1 MLTCSISTRLFL
13 IVAGSILLLSSPLMA
28 GQEEMRDGVLHI
40 RNGSEPSDG
49 LKTLDFEESWRV
61 GGEDSE
67 EFFGMISK
75 VVVGPEGT
83 IYLLDTRLSEVPVYS
98 PTGERLNTLSRQG
111 EGPGEVNTPSNLLFM
126 PDGTLGIVQV
136 FPGKITK
143 IQLDGTPAG
152 VIKVGNGDPT
162 TGGFLQIY
170 DCMRSGDDLV
180 ISGEAISQD
189 QTSQTRTNFLA
200 VFDQEGIEKVRL
212 LETPR
217 VLDFTNAKFDETVNF
232 AVDFRKFAVGP
243 DGRIYAATA
252 RDEYVVKVFNPD
264 GTVDRIIQ
272 RDYESLPRTD
282 EEYNR
287 IKSTM
292 EAQVRAPFPIEF
304 IVSRTEPDISTVEI
318 GPDGLVWVR
327 TSRGVIDQPDGI
339 LMTCDV
345 FDLDGHFVR
354 QVSAR
359 CDGDGEDDYL
369 IFTPSGDAV
378 LVTGYTEAIQAL
390 QGRTGTAD
398 EDDDEESE
406 PMEVIFLASRQN

>member
-1 MLTCSISTRLFL
+1 MLTFRRSLWSVLVLAGGLCFL
-13 IVAGSILLLSSPLMA
+13 PSSILA
-28 GQEEMRDGVLHI
+28 GQEQMRDGVLHI
-40 RNGSEPSDG
+40 LNGSQPSGDRQV
-49 LKTLDFEESWRV
+49 LEFTESWRV
-61 GGEDSE
+61 GGDDGED
-67 EFFGMISK
+67 FFGMISK
-75 VVVGPEGT
+75 VVIGPEGT

-98 PTGERLNTLSRQG
+98 SSGERLNTLSRQG

-152 VIKVGNGDPT
+152 VVNVGGGDPT
-162 TGGFLQIY
+162 SGGFLQVY

-180 ISGEAISQD
+180 ISGEAISQS
-189 QTSQTRTNFLA
+189 QTSQTRTNFLGI
-200 VFDQEGIEKVRL
+200 FDQEGNEKIRL

-217 VLDFTNAKFDETVNF
+217 IFDFTNAKFDETVNF

-252 RDEYVVKVFNPD
+252 RDEYIVKVFNPD
-264 GTVDRIIQ
+264 GTVDRIIE
-272 RDYESLPRTD
+272 REYESVQRTD

-287 IKSTM
+287 VKTTM
-292 EAQVRAPFPIEF
+292 ETAIRAPFPVEIT
-304 IVSRTEPDISTVEI
+304 VSHTEPDISTVEI

-327 TSRGVIDQPDGI
+327 TSHGVIDQPDGI
-339 LMTCDV
+339 LMTVDV

-354 QVSAR
+354 QVAAR
-359 CDGDGEDDYL
+359 CDGDGEEDYL
-369 IFTPSGDAV
+369 IWTSTGDAV

-390 QGRTGTAD
+390 QGGTGSEEE
-398 EDDDEESE
+398 EDGEEAE
-406 PMEVIFLASRQN
+406 PMEVIFLAGLQN